1 LDRLFTVEAFSAE
14 LEPAKTIDDLV
25 DHLRRNYASVEFF
38 PSRASGE
45 DLRKK
50 QILDMVRIPGFPDD
64 RIKRVE
70 EALAKCKTV
79 DEAMG
84 EIRRLS
90 LEGYKLRERS
100 DPKKIVRE
108 EELEHYLSEG
118 WEFVSV
124 LPSGRILVRRVL

>member
-1 LDRLFTVEAFSAE
+1 MDRLFTVEAFSAG

-25 DHLRRNYASVEFF
+25 DRLRGKYASVEFF
-38 PSRASGE
+38 PSRASTK

-50 QILDMVRIPGFPDD
+50 QILDMVRVLGFPEDK
-64 RIKRVE
+64 IKRVE
-70 EALAKCKTV
+70 EAPAKHKTV

-90 LEGYKLRERS
+90 LEGYKIRERS

-124 LPSGRILVRRVL
+124 LPSGRILVRRIL